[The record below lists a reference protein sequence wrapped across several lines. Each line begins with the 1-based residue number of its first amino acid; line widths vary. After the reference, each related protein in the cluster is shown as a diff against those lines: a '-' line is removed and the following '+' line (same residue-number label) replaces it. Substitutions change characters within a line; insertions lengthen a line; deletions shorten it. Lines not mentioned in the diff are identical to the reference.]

1 MKKNIFIFVQCL
13 FSIWSFAQDTCATAI
28 PITAGL
34 HVVTAVNGTDIPSPI
49 CASNG
54 VIAGTN
60 GKGEWYSYTPTQNY
74 TVTISTNISQN
85 NPLVD
90 TRFHVYTG
98 TCGNLTCAGGND
110 DSGASYSSVAI
121 FNVSAGITYTIAFD
135 NRWTSNGFT
144 FQLIENPLVIPTPQR
159 ITYTTQNIP
168 TINSTYNLCVVDMNG
183 DRKDDIAGVSAN
195 NLRIHYQGAGGTFT
209 NTDFP
214 ITGTSNMPSWS
225 LAAGDYNKDGYND
238 IILGGGSAV
247 TFWKSNSTGTAYTN
261 ESFSQYVFCQRT
273 NFVDLNN
280 DGNLDAFSCH
290 DVDPNIVFVNDGVS
304 NLIFHQSGVTNYPI
318 FNSSGNLVFDQS
330 IPNSGNKILVG
341 VHTEGGNYGSIFVDY
356 DNDGDQDLF
365 IAKCRGGAGT
375 AKINELHKN
384 TSYTDAMGNK
394 IIRFEDVSIAANL
407 ADPVQTWSSA
417 WADYDN
423 DGDLDIVVGAS
434 STTDGSHKY
443 MRNNGDS
450 TFTDITTGSGWD
462 TNTSTNVEHVAHDFD
477 NDGFVDVLGGGNKIM
492 FNLGNGTFAPSNYS
506 AIAVGGIGDLNNDG
520 FLDFLNGSN
529 VRYAIPNSNN
539 WLKVT
544 LQGIASNSYGIGA
557 RVEIYGAWGKQI
569 RDIHSGDG
577 FRYMST
583 LNAHFGIGAATAIT
597 KIKVIWPS
605 GTVDIITNP
614 NINQTVNVIE
624 GNFPLS
630 ASTFNGKE
638 VVIYPNPT
646 SDYVSIS
653 NIELLDVNAIQ
664 IIDTNGKTISRIT
677 SNFNSIDVSNLSN
690 GIYILSIE
698 TKEGKKFAENFIK
711 K

>member
-1 MKKNIFIFVQCL
+1 MKKIIFIFVQCL
-13 FSIWSFAQDTCATAI
+13 FSIWSFAQDTCASAI

-34 HVVTAVNGTDIPSPI
+34 NVVTAVNGTDIPSPI

-98 TCGNLTCAGGND
+98 TCGNLTCFAGDD
-110 DSGASYSSVAI
+110 DSGTNYSSFDV
-121 FNVSAGITYTIAFD
+121 FNVTAGTTYIIAFD
-135 NRWTSNGFT
+135 NRWSSNGFT
-144 FQLIENPLVIPTPQR
+144 FQLIENPLVVPTPQR
-159 ITYTTQNIP
+159 ITYTTQNIA
-168 TINSTYNLCVVDMNG
+168 TVNSTYNLCVVDMNG
-183 DRKDDIAGVSAN
+183 DRKDDIAGVSAS
-195 NLRIHYQGAGGTFT
+195 NLRIHYQGTGGTFT
-209 NTDFP
+209 NSDFP

-238 IILGGGSAV
+238 LILGGGSAV
-247 TFWKSNSTGTAYTN
+247 TFWKSNSTGTAYSN
-261 ESFSQYVFCQRT
+261 ETFSQYVFCQRT

-290 DVDPNIVFVNDGVS
+290 DVDPNVYFINNGSGV
-304 NLIFHQSGVTNYPI
+304 LTFYQSGVTPGATTMGI
-318 FNSSGNLVFDQS
+318 
-330 IPNSGNKILVG
+330 
-341 VHTEGGNYGSIFVDY
+341 HTEGGNYGSIFVDY

-375 AKINELHKN
+375 AKFNEMHRN
-384 TSYTDAMGNK
+384 NGNGT
-394 IIRFEDVSIAANL
+394 FTDVSIEANL
-407 ADPVQTWSSA
+407 YDPIQTWSSA

-434 STTDGSHKY
+434 STADGNHKY
-443 MRNNGDS
+443 MRNNGNG
-450 TFTDITTGSGWD
+450 TFTDITSGSGWD
-462 TNTSTNVEHVAHDFD
+462 TNASTSIEHVAHDFD

-557 RVEIYGAWGKQI
+557 RVEIYGAFGKQI

-577 FRYMST
+577 FKYMSS

-624 GNFPLS
+624 GNFPLN
-630 ASTFNGKE
+630 ASSFNGKE
-638 VVIYPNPT
+638 VVIFPNPT
-646 SDYVSIS
+646 SDYLTIS
-653 NIELLDVNAIQ
+653 NIEQLDVNAIQ

>member
-1 MKKNIFIFVQCL
+1 MKKIILITSLCL
-13 FSIWSFAQDTCATAI
+13 FTSGSFAQDTCASAL
-28 PITAGL
+28 PISAGL
-34 HVVTAVNGTDIPSPI
+34 HIVDAVNGLDVPTPI
-49 CASNG
+49 CANNG
-54 VIAGTN
+54 VITAN
-60 GKGEWYSYTPTQNY
+60 GKGEWYTYTPTQSY
-74 TVTISTNISQN
+74 TVTITTDISQN
-85 NPLVD
+85 TPRVD
-90 TRFHVYTG
+90 TRLHVYTG
-98 TCGNLTCAGGND
+98 TCGNLTCADGDD

-290 DVDPNIVFVNDGVS
+290 DVDPNVYFMNNGS
-304 NLIFHQSGVTNYPI
+304 GELTFYQSGITPGATTI
-318 FNSSGNLVFDQS
+318 G
-330 IPNSGNKILVG
+330 IHP
-341 VHTEGGNYGSIFVDY
+341 EGGNYGSIFVDY

-365 IAKCRGGAGT
+365 IAKCRGGSGT

-462 TNTSTNVEHVAHDFD
+462 TNTSTNIEHVAHDFD
-477 NDGFVDVLGGGNKIM
+477 NDGFVDVIGGGNKIM
-492 FNLGNGTFAPSNYS
+492 FNLGNGTFAHSNYS
-506 AIAVGGIGDLNNDG
+506 GIAVGGIGDLNDDG
-520 FLDFLNGSN
+520 FLDFLNGSTI
-529 VRYAIPNSNN
+529 RYAVPNGNN
-539 WLKVT
+539 WKKIALKGVV
-544 LQGIASNSYGIGA
+544 SNSYGIGA
-557 RVEIYGAWGKQI
+557 RIEIYGAWGKQI

-577 FRYMST
+577 FKYMSS
-583 LNAHFGIGAATAIT
+583 LNAHFGIGTETAIT
-597 KIKVIWPS
+597 QIIIRWPS
-605 GTVDIITNP
+605 G
-614 NINQTVNVIE
+614 
-624 GNFPLS
+624 
-630 ASTFNGKE
+630 
-638 VVIYPNPT
+638 
-646 SDYVSIS
+646 
-653 NIELLDVNAIQ
+653 
-664 IIDTNGKTISRIT
+664 IIDTINNPTINNATLVVEGSTLTLEEYTNSEFSLYPIPAKNVLNIKTNNEITLKLAKVFDLNGKQVFESNLT
-677 SNFNSIDVSNLSN
+677 SNQIPTESLSK
-690 GIYILSIE
+690 GTYILLLRDSND
-698 TKEGKKFAENFIK
+698 KDYSQKFIK
-711 K
+711 E

>member
-1 MKKNIFIFVQCL
+1 MKKIIFIFVQCL
-13 FSIWSFAQDTCATAI
+13 FSIWSFAQDTCASAI

-49 CASNG
+49 CANNG

-98 TCGNLTCAGGND
+98 TCGNLTCFAGDD
-110 DSGASYSSVAI
+110 DSGTNYSSIDI
-121 FNVSAGITYTIAFD
+121 FNVTAGTSYIIAFD
-135 NRWTSNGFT
+135 NRWSSNGFT
-144 FQLIENPLVIPTPQR
+144 FQLIENPLVVPTPER
-159 ITYTTQNIP
+159 ITYTTQNIA
-168 TINSTYNLCVVDMNG
+168 TVNSTYNLCVVDMNG
-183 DRKDDIAGVSAN
+183 DRKDDIAGVSAS
-195 NLRIHYQGAGGTFT
+195 NLRIHYQGTGGTFT
-209 NTDFP
+209 NSDFP

-238 IILGGGSAV
+238 LILGGGSAV
-247 TFWKSNSTGTAYTN
+247 TFWKSNSTGTAYSN
-261 ESFSQYVFCQRT
+261 ETFSQYVFCQRT

-290 DVDPNIVFVNDGVS
+290 DVDPNVYFINNGSGV
-304 NLIFHQSGVTNYPI
+304 LTFYQSGVTPGATTMGI
-318 FNSSGNLVFDQS
+318 
-330 IPNSGNKILVG
+330 
-341 VHTEGGNYGSIFVDY
+341 HTEGGNYGSIFVDY

-365 IAKCRGGAGT
+365 IAKCRGGSGT
-375 AKINELHKN
+375 AKFNEMHRN
-384 TSYTDAMGNK
+384 NGNGT
-394 IIRFEDVSIAANL
+394 FTDVSIEANL
-407 ADPVQTWSSA
+407 YDPIQTWSSA

-434 STTDGSHKY
+434 STADGNHKY
-443 MRNNGDS
+443 MRNNGNG
-450 TFTDITTGSGWD
+450 TFTDITSGSGWD
-462 TNTSTNVEHVAHDFD
+462 TNASTSIEHVAHDFD

-557 RVEIYGAWGKQI
+557 RVEIYGAFGKQI

-577 FRYMST
+577 FKYMSS

>member
-13 FSIWSFAQDTCATAI
+13 FSIWSFAQDTCASAI

-98 TCGNLTCAGGND
+98 TCGNLTCFAGDD
-110 DSGASYSSVAI
+110 DSGTNYSSIDI
-121 FNVSAGITYTIAFD
+121 FNVTAGTSYIIAFD
-135 NRWTSNGFT
+135 NRWSSNGFT
-144 FQLIENPLVIPTPQR
+144 FQLIENPLVVPTPQR
-159 ITYTTQNIP
+159 ITYTTQNIA
-168 TINSTYNLCVVDMNG
+168 TVNSTYNLCVVDMNG
-183 DRKDDIAGVSAN
+183 DRKDDIAGVSAS
-195 NLRIHYQGAGGTFT
+195 NLRIHYQGTGGTFT
-209 NTDFP
+209 NSDFP

-238 IILGGGSAV
+238 LILGGGSAV
-247 TFWKSNSTGTAYTN
+247 TFWKSNSTGTAYSN
-261 ESFSQYVFCQRT
+261 ETFSQYVFCQRT

-290 DVDPNIVFVNDGVS
+290 DVDPNVYFINNGSGV
-304 NLIFHQSGVTNYPI
+304 LTFYQSGVTPGATTMGI
-318 FNSSGNLVFDQS
+318 
-330 IPNSGNKILVG
+330 
-341 VHTEGGNYGSIFVDY
+341 HTEGGNYGSIFVDY

-375 AKINELHKN
+375 AKFNEMHRN
-384 TSYTDAMGNK
+384 NGNGT
-394 IIRFEDVSIAANL
+394 FTDVSIEANL
-407 ADPVQTWSSA
+407 YDPIQTWSSA

-434 STTDGSHKY
+434 STADGNHKY
-443 MRNNGDS
+443 MRNNGNG
-450 TFTDITTGSGWD
+450 TFTDITSGSGWD
-462 TNTSTNVEHVAHDFD
+462 TNASTSIEHVAHDFD

-557 RVEIYGAWGKQI
+557 RVEIYGAFGKQI

-577 FRYMST
+577 FKYMSS
-583 LNAHFGIGAATAIT
+583 LNAHFGIGAATAISQ
-597 KIKVIWPS
+597 IKVIWPS
-605 GTVDIITNP
+605 GNVDTITNP
-614 NINQTVNVIE
+614 NINQTLNVIE

-630 ASTFNGKE
+630 ASTFNGKN
-638 VVIYPNPT
+638 VVIYPNPA
-646 SDYVSIS
+646 SDFLTIS
-653 NIELLDVNAIQ
+653 NIEHLNINAIH
-664 IIDTNGKTISRIT
+664 IIDTNGKTISKIT
-677 SNFNSIDVSNLSN
+677 SNYNAIDVSNLSN
-690 GIYILSIE
+690 GIYIISIE

>member
-1 MKKNIFIFVQCL
+1 MKKIIFIFVQCL
-13 FSIWSFAQDTCATAI
+13 FSIWSFAQDTCASAI

-98 TCGNLTCAGGND
+98 TCGNLTCFAGDD
-110 DSGASYSSVAI
+110 DSGTNYSSIDI
-121 FNVSAGITYTIAFD
+121 FNVTAGTTYIIAFD
-135 NRWTSNGFT
+135 NRWSSNGFT
-144 FQLIENPLVIPTPQR
+144 FQLIENPLVVPTPER
-159 ITYTTQNIP
+159 ITYTTQNIA
-168 TINSTYNLCVVDMNG
+168 TVNSTYNLCVVDMNG
-183 DRKDDIAGVSAN
+183 DRKDDIAGVSAS
-195 NLRIHYQGAGGTFT
+195 NLRIHYQGTGGTFT
-209 NTDFP
+209 NSDFP

-238 IILGGGSAV
+238 LILGGGSAV
-247 TFWKSNSTGTAYTN
+247 TFWKSNSTGTAYSN
-261 ESFSQYVFCQRT
+261 ETFSQYVFCQRT

-290 DVDPNIVFVNDGVS
+290 DVDPNVYFINNGSGV
-304 NLIFHQSGVTNYPI
+304 LTFYQSGVTPGATTMGI
-318 FNSSGNLVFDQS
+318 
-330 IPNSGNKILVG
+330 
-341 VHTEGGNYGSIFVDY
+341 HTEGGNYGSIFVDY

-365 IAKCRGGAGT
+365 IAKCRGGSGT
-375 AKINELHKN
+375 AKFNEMHRN
-384 TSYTDAMGNK
+384 NGNGT
-394 IIRFEDVSIAANL
+394 FTDVSIEANL
-407 ADPVQTWSSA
+407 YDPIQTWSSA

-434 STTDGSHKY
+434 STADGNHKY
-443 MRNNGDS
+443 MRNNGNG
-450 TFTDITTGSGWD
+450 TFTDITYGSGWD
-462 TNTSTNVEHVAHDFD
+462 TNASTSIEHVAHDFD

-492 FNLGNGTFAPSNYS
+492 FNLGNGTFAPSYYS

-557 RVEIYGAWGKQI
+557 RVEIYGAFGKQI

-577 FRYMST
+577 FKYMSS
-583 LNAHFGIGAATAIT
+583 LNAHFGIGTATAIT

>member
-1 MKKNIFIFVQCL
+1 MKKITFILTLCL
-13 FSIWSFAQDTCATAI
+13 FSSWSFAQDTCASAL

-34 HVVTAVNGTDIPSPI
+34 HVVAAVNGTDIPSPI

-74 TVTISTNISQN
+74 TVTITTDITQN
-85 NPLVD
+85 TPRVD
-90 TRFHVYTG
+90 TRLHVYTG
-98 TCGNLTCAGGND
+98 TCGNLTCAGGDD
-110 DSGASYSSVAI
+110 DSGANFSSVAI
-121 FNVSAGITYTIAFD
+121 FNVTAGITYTIAFD

-144 FQLIENPLVIPTPQR
+144 FQLIENPLVVPTPQR
-159 ITYTTQNIP
+159 ITYTTQNIA

-195 NLRIHYQGAGGTFT
+195 NLRIHYQGTGGTFT
-209 NTDFP
+209 NSDFP

-238 IILGGGSAV
+238 LILGGGSAV
-247 TFWKSNSTGTAYTN
+247 TFWKSNSTGTAYSN
-261 ESFSQYVFCQRT
+261 ETFSQYVFCQRT

-290 DVDPNIVFVNDGVS
+290 DVDPNVYFMNNGSGV
-304 NLIFHQSGVTNYPI
+304 LTFYQSGVTPGATTMGI
-318 FNSSGNLVFDQS
+318 
-330 IPNSGNKILVG
+330 
-341 VHTEGGNYGSIFVDY
+341 HTEGGNYGSIFVDY

-365 IAKCRGGAGT
+365 IAKCRGGSGT
-375 AKINELHKN
+375 AKFNELHKN
-384 TSYTDAMGNK
+384 NGNGT
-394 IIRFEDVSIAANL
+394 FTDVSVEANL
-407 ADPVQTWSSA
+407 YDPVQTWSSA

-434 STTDGSHKY
+434 STADGSHKY

-583 LNAHFGIGAATAIT
+583 LNAHFGIGTATAIT
-597 KIKVIWPS
+597 QIIIKWPS
-605 GTVDIITNP
+605 GTVDTITNP
-614 NINQTVNVIE
+614 AINSIVNVVE
-624 GNFPLS
+624 GSTLS
-630 ASTFNGKE
+630 VGTFTNSE
-638 VVIYPNPT
+638 FSVYPNPAKNVLNIK
-646 SDYVSIS
+646 SNDSITMK
-653 NIELLDVNAIQ
+653 NASVY
-664 IIDTNGKTISRIT
+664 DLNGKLILS
-677 SNFNSIDVSNLSN
+677 SSIVNDSINVDSLST
-690 GIYILSIE
+690 GSYILILKDNNE
-698 TKEGKKFAENFIK
+698 KEYTQKFLKE
-711 K
+711 

>member
-1 MKKNIFIFVQCL
+1 MKKIIFIFVQCL
-13 FSIWSFAQDTCATAI
+13 FSIWSFAQDTCASAI

-34 HVVTAVNGTDIPSPI
+34 NVVTAVNGTDIPSPI

-98 TCGNLTCAGGND
+98 TCGNLTCFAGDD
-110 DSGASYSSVAI
+110 DSGTNYSSIDV
-121 FNVSAGITYTIAFD
+121 FNVTAGTTYIIAFD
-135 NRWTSNGFT
+135 NRWSSNGFT
-144 FQLIENPLVIPTPQR
+144 FQLIENPLVVPTPQR
-159 ITYTTQNIP
+159 ITYTTQNIA
-168 TINSTYNLCVVDMNG
+168 TVNSTYNLCVVDMNG

-195 NLRIHYQGAGGTFT
+195 NLRIHYQGTDGTFT
-209 NTDFP
+209 NSDFP

-238 IILGGGSAV
+238 LILGGGSAV
-247 TFWKSNSTGTAYTN
+247 TFWKSNSTGTAYSN
-261 ESFSQYVFCQRT
+261 ETFSQYVFCQRT

-290 DVDPNIVFVNDGVS
+290 DVDPNVYFINNGSGV
-304 NLIFHQSGVTNYPI
+304 LTFYQSGVTPGATTMGI
-318 FNSSGNLVFDQS
+318 
-330 IPNSGNKILVG
+330 
-341 VHTEGGNYGSIFVDY
+341 HTEGGNYGSIFVDY

-375 AKINELHKN
+375 AKFNEMHRN
-384 TSYTDAMGNK
+384 NGNGT
-394 IIRFEDVSIAANL
+394 FTDVSIEANL
-407 ADPVQTWSSA
+407 YDPIQTWSSA

-434 STTDGSHKY
+434 STADGNHKY
-443 MRNNGDS
+443 MRNNGNG
-450 TFTDITTGSGWD
+450 TFTDITSGSGWD
-462 TNTSTNVEHVAHDFD
+462 TNASTSIEHVAHDFD

-557 RVEIYGAWGKQI
+557 RVEIYGAFGKQI

-577 FRYMST
+577 FKYMSS

-624 GNFPLS
+624 GNFPLN
-630 ASTFNGKE
+630 ASSFNGKE
-638 VVIYPNPT
+638 VVIFPNPT
-646 SDYVSIS
+646 SDYLTIS
-653 NIELLDVNAIQ
+653 NIEHLYINSIQ
-664 IIDTNGKTISRIT
+664 IIDTNGKTISKIT